1 MRRSGDGTGGTD
13 ADRTAQIRA
22 GLAAVR
28 DQIAAAA
35 AAARRD
41 PAEVTL
47 VAVAKTFP
55 AADVRIAAG
64 LGVREVGENRD
75 QEARVKAAELADL
88 NLNWHFVGQLQ
99 RNKCASV
106 ARYATVVHSLDRPAV
121 IDALAAG
128 AQRAGRHVVGLVQVD
143 LGTPHSDRTARRGG
157 ASPDAV
163 PALAELIAAAPAL
176 RLGGVMAVAPLGADL
191 AAAFGRLRRIAETL
205 RRSHPDAGI
214 ISAGMSGDL
223 AAAIAAGATHV
234 RVGTA
239 IFGGR
244 PPMLL
249 R

>member
-1 MRRSGDGTGGTD
+1 MSGPRGTTQ
-13 ADRTAQIRA
+13 ATVTDRTAQIGA

-28 DQIAAAA
+28 DRIAAAA
-35 AAARRD
+35 AAAGRD

-47 VAVAKTFP
+47 IAVTKTFP

-64 LGVREVGENRD
+64 FGARDIGENRD
-75 QEARVKAAELADL
+75 QEARAKAAELTDL
-88 NLNWHFVGQLQ
+88 DLNWHFVGQLQ

-106 ARYATVVHSLDRPAV
+106 ARYATLVHSIDRPQV
-121 IDALAAG
+121 IEALAAG
-128 AQRAGRHVVGLVQVD
+128 AQRAGRHIVGLVQVD
-143 LGTPHSDRTARRGG
+143 LTVGDNDRNARRGG
-157 ASPDAV
+157 ASPDRV
-163 PALAELIAAAPAL
+163 PALAEQIAATPAL
-176 RLGGVMAVAPLGADL
+176 RLGGVMAVAPLGADPN
-191 AAAFGRLRRIAETL
+191 AAFRRLRRIAEHL

-214 ISAGMSGDL
+214 ISAGTSGDL